1 MKQVLVV
8 NAALRLPKG
17 KLAAQVAH
25 AAVGAFLEAT
35 TSAQQRWLEEGMP
48 KVVLKGNSAEELRQL
63 QTLARQRH
71 IPTCLIS
78 DAGRTVV
85 PAGTVT
91 CVGLGPA
98 GDNEIDEITGTLK
111 LLS

>member
-25 AAVGAFLEAT
+25 AAVGAFLEAP

-48 KVVLKGNSAEELRQL
+48 KVVLKGNSVEELRRL
-63 QTLARQRH
+63 QTLAQRRH

-91 CVGLGPA
+91 CIGLGPA
-98 GDNEIDEITGTLK
+98 SDNEIDKLTGDLK
-111 LLS
+111 LLN

>member
-1 MKQVLVV
+1 MKQAIVV

-25 AAVGAFLEAT
+25 AAVGAFLEANAET
-35 TSAQQRWLEEGMP
+35 QRTWLEEGMP
-48 KVVLKGNSAEELRQL
+48 KVVLKGNSAEELMEL
-63 QTLARQRH
+63 QTLAMQRH
-71 IPTCLIS
+71 IPVCLIN

-98 GDNEIDEITGTLK
+98 GDNEIDELTGELK
-111 LLS
+111 LLG